1 MRKGIIK
8 FITLFFIILISILFG
23 YENPELVESTKS
35 ILKKKSLNRI
45 DEEEKTFEID
55 EEKIKEI
62 DTDSQQKEYHIE
74 TEIKANSF
82 SLKLL
87 KVKSFQE
94 QSASL
99 FISTNTSG
107 EEKFKVFTQDGFLI
121 VEDNK
126 KKIDL
131 PSFYYDRNTDIS
143 YPSSVAGG
151 IKSVFF
157 INNEY
162 FALISSKKVNC
173 TYASLISLKS
183 KRELLKSKCLPDPKN
198 INFAGLGGAYITLED
213 NLLLSIGAPEN
224 NSQKIAELAQIKD
237 SIFGKILNIEIES
250 LSSDNDKTIK
260 YNFFSLGH
268 RNPQGLALLEDDIF
282 SLEHG
287 PQGGDELNKILR
299 GKNYGWPLVS
309 FGTKYNDGKSY
320 STDHFKSNFQ
330 EPIFFFNPAVAP
342 SALSNCP
349 KNLSDYYQSNNCLIG
364 LSLVGRSILI
374 FLLDKENNKV
384 LNVEKIFIGKR
395 LRHFGVKESG
405 DLFLSNENYFY
416 ITADSD
422 GLYKVKFDKFR

>member
-1 MRKGIIK
+1 MRGNIIIK
-8 FITLFFIILISILFG
+8 FITLFFIILISVFFG
-23 YENPELVESTKS
+23 YENPELIESTKS
-35 ILKKKSLNRI
+35 TLKKKFLNRI
-45 DEEEKTFEID
+45 DEEKVNKID
-55 EEKIKEI
+55 EEKVNKINEEKVNKI
-62 DTDSQQKEYHIE
+62 DTDSQL

-82 SLKLL
+82 SLKLS

-99 FISTNTSG
+99 IISTNTSN
-107 EEKFKVFTQDGFLI
+107 EAKFKVFTRDGFWSSRI
-121 VEDNK
+121 IK

-131 PSFYYDRNTDIS
+131 PSFYYDKN
-143 YPSSVAGG
+143 AGG
-151 IKSVFF
+151 IKSVFL

-162 FALISSKKVNC
+162 FALISSKKVNWLQKVDC
-173 TYASLISLKS
+173 LYASLISLKS
-183 KRELLKSKCLPDPKN
+183 KRELLKSKCLPDPQK
-198 INFAGLGGAYITLED
+198 INFAGLGGAYITLEN
-213 NLLLSIGAPEN
+213 NLLLSIGAPEHD
-224 NSQKIAELAQIKD
+224 SQKIAELAQIKD

-250 LSSDNDKTIK
+250 LSSDNDKNIK
-260 YNFFSLGH
+260 YDFFSLGH
-268 RNPQGLALLEDDIF
+268 RNPQGLALLEGDIF

-299 GKNYGWPLVS
+299 GKNYGWPVVS
-309 FGTKYNDGKSY
+309 FGTKYDDGKSY

-342 SALSNCP
+342 SALNKCP
-349 KNLSDYYQSNNCLIG
+349 KNLSDYYQNNNCLIG
-364 LSLVGRSILI
+364 LSLAGKSILI

-405 DLFLSNENYFY
+405 DLFLSSKNYFY

-422 GLYKVKFDKFR
+422 GLYKVKFDNFR

>member
-1 MRKGIIK
+1 MKKSIIK
-8 FITLFFIILISILFG
+8 SIALFLIILISILFG
-23 YENPELVESTKS
+23 YENPELIESTKS
-35 ILKKKSLNRI
+35 IFKEK
-45 DEEEKTFEID
+45 EKTFEID
-55 EEKIKEI
+55 EEKIEKI
-62 DTDSQQKEYHIE
+62 DTDSQEKEFHIE
-74 TEIKANSF
+74 AEIKANSF

-87 KVKSFQE
+87 KVKTFLD

-99 FISTNTSG
+99 FISKNTNG
-107 EEKFKVFTQDGFLI
+107 EEKFKFFTQDGFLI
-121 VEDNK
+121 LENNK
-126 KKIDL
+126 IKIDL
-131 PSFYYDRNTDIS
+131 PPSYYDRNIDIS
-143 YPSSVAGG
+143 YPSSLQGG
-151 IKSVFF
+151 VKSVFL

-162 FALISSKKVNC
+162 FALISSKKVDC
-173 TYASLISLKS
+173 IYASLISLKN
-183 KRELLKSKCLPDPKN
+183 KRELLKSKCLPDPNN
-198 INFAGLGGAYITLED
+198 INFAGLGAAYIILED

-224 NSQKIAELAQIKD
+224 NSQEISELAQNKD

-250 LSSDNDKTIK
+250 LSSKSDTNIK

-268 RNPQGLALLEDDIF
+268 RNPQGLALLEGDIF

-309 FGTKYNDGKSY
+309 FGTRYNYGKSY

-330 EPIFFFNPAVAP
+330 EPFFFFNPSVAP
-342 SALSNCP
+342 SALSKCP
-349 KNLSDYYQSNNCLIG
+349 KNLSDYYKNNNCLMG
-364 LSLVGRSILI
+364 LSLAGKSILI

-384 LNVEKIFIGKR
+384 LSVEKIFIGKR

-416 ITADSD
+416 ITADRD